1 MSASEPDRDPAPPS
15 GTVTFLFSDIEGST
29 KLVES
34 LGGRWPAVLQRHR
47 DIMRAAFAS
56 HGGVERGTEGDSFFV
71 AFPDAI
77 GAVAAAAVAT
87 RDLAAVDWPTDA
99 GVHVRIGLH
108 TGEGRLAAGDYV
120 GMDVHRAAR
129 IAAAGHGGQVLL
141 SQSTRVLTER
151 GLPAGVSVRDM
162 GEHRLKDLP
171 APEHLYQLVIDGER
185 NDFPPLRSLA
195 RSVANLP
202 AQLPSIVGRDADL
215 EAVRADLGRSRLVTV
230 TGPGGIGKT
239 RLIQE
244 VARAIVA
251 NEATDV
257 VFVAFEALTDADLM
271 PIEILRALR
280 LDTAAPR
287 DPLDRLTEYL
297 AARTTLLVLD
307 NLEHLTG
314 AGLVVRTILDR
325 AANAS
330 VLVST
335 QAALHVT
342 GEQEYALRPL
352 GLSAAVPAG
361 PADMEG
367 LAAAPAV
374 ALFVERA
381 RAVRGDFE
389 LNAANASAVSA
400 ICDRLEGLP
409 LAIELAAAQV
419 KLLSP
424 QAILQRLDVT
434 LDALASRRADVP
446 ARQRTLRATVT
457 WSYELLGEE
466 ERRLFRR
473 MAVFSGGARLAEVEA
488 IAAVA
493 PPLADPVDVL
503 GTLVD
508 RSLVNVRQAA
518 EDDRFG
524 LFETMRTYALALLRE
539 HGESDVTSAQHA
551 RTYRDFVRGAEP
563 RLYGIERGVWLDRI
577 AAEQGN
583 LRAAFDALLA
593 MDLLS
598 DALAMAADLWR
609 FWQQRGHFQE
619 GIERLDNL
627 LAAAEQSGPPAISPF
642 VVSRAEEAV
651 GSLRY
656 WLAPDRREAQRR
668 YESSLAHAIESGDR
682 DREAWA
688 RYNLAFSYDFVPE
701 GFGVPDI
708 PRAMALREE
717 ALDIFRAVDDRR
729 GIGESLWAMGG
740 SAQLVFHDSAAAR
753 QRLNEA
759 VPILEEVG
767 DVFAIGW
774 ANISLGMID
783 SIEGQLAA
791 AERRVLAAADIFTR
805 GGDVTGQVLAVQH
818 LGAIA
823 ARRGDAVTAVRFN
836 AAAVAAA
843 SSFGSEPPPIPPIVD
858 PLREAVASLAPEDL
872 TREQEIGRAL
882 GVEAIL
888 STALESWRAGPRGA
902 TAGP

>member
-1 MSASEPDRDPAPPS
+1 
-15 GTVTFLFSDIEGST
+15 
-29 KLVES
+29 
-34 LGGRWPAVLQRHR
+34 
-47 DIMRAAFAS
+47 
-56 HGGVERGTEGDSFFV
+56 VERGTEGDSFFV

-171 APEHLYQLVIDGER
+171 TPEHLYQLVIDGER

-195 RSVANLP
+195 RTVANLP

-215 EAVRADLGRSRLVTV
+215 EAVRADLGKSRLVTV

-239 RLIQE
+239 RLVQE
-244 VARAIVA
+244 VARSIVA
-251 NEATDV
+251 SEPTDV
-257 VFVAFEALTDADLM
+257 AFVPFEAVTDADLM

-325 AANAS
+325 APTAS

-352 GLSAAVPAG
+352 GLSAAGPAG

-389 LNAANASAVSA
+389 LNASNASAVSA

-457 WSYELLGEE
+457 WSC
-466 ERRLFRR
+466 
-473 MAVFSGGARLAEVEA
+473 
-488 IAAVA
+488 
-493 PPLADPVDVL
+493 
-503 GTLVD
+503 
-508 RSLVNVRQAA
+508 
-518 EDDRFG
+518 
-524 LFETMRTYALALLRE
+524 
-539 HGESDVTSAQHA
+539 
-551 RTYRDFVRGAEP
+551 
-563 RLYGIERGVWLDRI
+563 
-577 AAEQGN
+577 
-583 LRAAFDALLA
+583 
-593 MDLLS
+593 
-598 DALAMAADLWR
+598 
-609 FWQQRGHFQE
+609 
-619 GIERLDNL
+619 
-627 LAAAEQSGPPAISPF
+627 
-642 VVSRAEEAV
+642 
-651 GSLRY
+651 GSL
-656 WLAPDRREAQRR
+656 L
-668 YESSLAHAIESGDR
+668 L
-682 DREAWA
+682 
-688 RYNLAFSYDFVPE
+688 LMK
-701 GFGVPDI
+701 
-708 PRAMALREE
+708 PRQTIRKLRSAM
-717 ALDIFRAVDDRR
+717 
-729 GIGESLWAMGG
+729 
-740 SAQLVFHDSAAAR
+740 
-753 QRLNEA
+753 
-759 VPILEEVG
+759 
-767 DVFAIGW
+767 
-774 ANISLGMID
+774 
-783 SIEGQLAA
+783 
-791 AERRVLAAADIFTR
+791 
-805 GGDVTGQVLAVQH
+805 
-818 LGAIA
+818 
-823 ARRGDAVTAVRFN
+823 
-836 AAAVAAA
+836 
-843 SSFGSEPPPIPPIVD
+843 
-858 PLREAVASLAPEDL
+858 
-872 TREQEIGRAL
+872 
-882 GVEAIL
+882 
-888 STALESWRAGPRGA
+888 
-902 TAGP
+902 